1 MNAPIVKVAVI
12 IGLPEAIRGRIQA
25 KFKGVVDIRPIPLA
39 RDGGYRLGMP
49 HPHAKD
55 LVEQFARA
63 AGDLNMV
70 ALIPLPYH
78 GKVHMV
84 EDALNLLVQA
94 GSRIY
99 RAPPGGAWPK
109 PRRAMDSE
117 FQNSLI
123 EQLCA
128 CLDDFAPEPEG
139 EGEDDAVKFEI
150 LRGLAT
156 HSKMGENNHS
166 HEDDLWKQRGRGLG
180 SRGRER
186 IVKDLMDRGILDRK
200 KNKSKGGTGWVY
212 WIADVQGACAAYP
225 ELAKYV
231 G

>member
-39 RDGGYRLGMP
+39 RDGGYRLSVP
-49 HPHAKD
+49 HPNAKD

-63 AGDLNMV
+63 AGDFNMV

-78 GKVHMV
+78 GKVNLV
-84 EDALNLLVQA
+84 ADALSVLEQA
-94 GSRIY
+94 GSRLY
-99 RAPPGGAWPK
+99 SAPPGGAWPK
-109 PRRAMDSE
+109 LHGAMDNE

-123 EQLCA
+123 DQICK

-139 EGEDDAVKFEI
+139 EDEDEVVKFEI

-166 HEDDLWKQRGRGLG
+166 HEDDLWKQRGKGLG

-186 IVKDLMDRGILDRK
+186 IVKNLKDRGILGCK

-212 WIADVQGACAAYP
+212 WIADVQKACVAYP
-225 ELAKYV
+225 ELSRYV